1 MTFQDA
7 LNTAADIVWGPP
19 MLILVTGTGLFLS
32 IRLQGIQFQKLFS
45 SLYMAFVTRREKNA
59 QGDVTH
65 FQALMTALAATVG
78 TGNIAGVATAIVS
91 GGPGAL
97 LWMWLTGL
105 VGMATKFS
113 EALLGVKFRILGRN
127 GEMSGGPMYYL
138 SQGLNQRVL
147 AILFSLFAVFSFLVG
162 GNLVQSNSIAD
173 GLQVSLGI
181 PTIWSGLGT
190 AVASGIVILGGIRSI
205 ARVTATL
212 VPAMI
217 LLYILAGLLVL
228 TLNWQIIPVV
238 FLTILKEAFSP
249 SAVVGGIAGVGVLR
263 VIRYGVARGV
273 MSNESGLGTAGIA
286 AAAAQTHH
294 PVTQAMVSMTQT
306 FIDTILVCSITGF
319 VILGTE
325 ALESNASGA
334 ALTAI
339 AFGLGLPGWR
349 GEMIVALC
357 LPLFA
362 FSTILGANYYGEKS
376 LKYLFGDVRFV
387 YYYRII
393 WVFITFLG
401 AILTLDTVWALSD
414 IMIAAMALPNLI
426 GLLGLSSVIIA
437 ETRNYFS
444 NSPESLDP

>member
-7 LNTAADIVWGPP
+7 LNTVADIFWGPP

-32 IRLQGIQFQKLFS
+32 ICLRGIQFQKLFP
-45 SLYMAFVTRREKNA
+45 SLYMAFITRREKNA

-113 EALLGVKFRILGRN
+113 EALLGVKFRILDRN

-173 GLQVSLGI
+173 GLQASLGI
-181 PTIWSGLGT
+181 PTIWSGL
-190 AVASGIVILGGIRSI
+190 VILGGIRSI

-325 ALESNASGA
+325 ALESNTSGA

-444 NSPESLDP
+444 NSPASLDP